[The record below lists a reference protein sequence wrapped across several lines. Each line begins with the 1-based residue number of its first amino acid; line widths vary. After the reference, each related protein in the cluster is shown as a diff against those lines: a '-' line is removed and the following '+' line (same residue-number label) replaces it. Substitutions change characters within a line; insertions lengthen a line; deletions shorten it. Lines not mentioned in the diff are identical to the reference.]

1 MPSFSWIL
9 RSRLIIRLF
18 NITVYDFCAKN
29 WYKLPFA
36 VRLRIVDNT
45 KPRTA
50 STIKRRRRVVI
61 DYRKIAILNAARK

>member
-1 MPSFSWIL
+1 MPNSSWIL
-9 RSRLIIRLF
+9 KSRLIIRLF

-36 VRLRIVDNT
+36 VRLRIVNNT
-45 KPRTA
+45 KPRIT

-61 DYRKIAILNAARK
+61 DYRRIAILNATAK

>member
-9 RSRLIIRLF
+9 RSRLILRLF

-36 VRLRIVDNT
+36 VRQRIINNT
-45 KPRTA
+45 KPKTA
-50 STIKRRRRVVI
+50 STIKRRKRVVPY
-61 DYRKIAILNAARK
+61 YRKIAILNAVRK

>member
-50 STIKRRRRVVI
+50 STIKRRRRVVT

>member
-1 MPSFSWIL
+1 MPNFSWTL
-9 RSRLIIRLF
+9 KSRLIIRLL

-36 VRLRIVDNT
+36 VRLRIINNT
-45 KPRTA
+45 KPKTA
-50 STIKRRRRVVI
+50 STIQRRKSAVP

>member
-1 MPSFSWIL
+1 MPNFSWVL

-36 VRLRIVDNT
+36 VRLRIINNT
-45 KPRTA
+45 KPKITR
-50 STIKRRRRVVI
+50 TIKRKSRVVI
-61 DYRKIAILNAARK
+61 DYRKTAILNAARK

>member
-1 MPSFSWIL
+1 MPNFSWLL

-36 VRLRIVDNT
+36 VRLRIINNT
-45 KPRTA
+45 KPKTA
-50 STIKRRRRVVI
+50 STIKRRKRVVP
-61 DYRKIAILNAARK
+61 DYRKIAILNASRK

>member
-50 STIKRRRRVVI
+50 STIKRRKRVAP
-61 DYRKIAILNAARK
+61 DYRRIAILNAARK